1 MKIKTLYFNPLREC
15 CHILWDGSSRDCVI
29 LDPGCY
35 DRGEFSR
42 LERFVEEEK
51 LRPVRILLTHGHFDH
66 IFGLAFARERWEIP
80 VLIHKDDL
88 YQVQISGMFAAALE
102 LDFTPYTGTFEYI
115 DEGDIVRF
123 GDCSLT
129 VLHTP
134 GHTEGCVCFYNE
146 AERLLFSGDTLF
158 QGSVGRTDH
167 PKGNFQTLLQSIDR
181 LAQLPDEINVYPGHG
196 YPTTLGEEH
205 RINPFF
211 PENRQ
216 RR

>member
-1 MKIKTLYFNPLREC
+1 MKIKALYFNPLREC
-15 CHILWDGSSRDCVI
+15 CYILWNDPSRDCVI
-29 LDPGCY
+29 VDPGCY

-42 LERFVEEEK
+42 LERFVTEEN
-51 LRPVRILLTHGHFDH
+51 LHPVRILLTHGHFDH
-66 IFGLAFARERWEIP
+66 IFGLSRVREKWEVP

-88 YQVQISGMFAAALE
+88 YQVQISDKFAAALE

-115 DEGDIVRF
+115 DEGDTVRF
-123 GDCSLT
+123 GDSSLN

-146 AERLLFSGDTLF
+146 EEKLLFSGDTLF

-181 LAQLPDEINVYPGHG
+181 LAQLPDGTQIYPGHG
-196 YPTTLGEEH
+196 YPTTMADEH